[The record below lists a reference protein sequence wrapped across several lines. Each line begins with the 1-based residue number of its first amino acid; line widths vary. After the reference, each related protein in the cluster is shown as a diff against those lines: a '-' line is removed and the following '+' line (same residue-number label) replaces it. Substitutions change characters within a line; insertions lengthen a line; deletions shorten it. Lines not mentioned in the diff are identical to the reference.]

1 MVTENGAGYTGAA
14 AAYPSIQGG
23 QEEAKQGVGV

>member
-1 MVTENGAGYTGAA
+1 MTENGAGFTGAVG

-23 QEEAKQGVGV
+23 QVEAKQGVGV